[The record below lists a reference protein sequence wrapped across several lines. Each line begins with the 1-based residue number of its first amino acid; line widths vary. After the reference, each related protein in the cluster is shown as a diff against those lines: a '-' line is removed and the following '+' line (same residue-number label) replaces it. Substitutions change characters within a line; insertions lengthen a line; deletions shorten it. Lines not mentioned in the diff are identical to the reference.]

1 MTIETPWE
9 ASIDWA
15 PDFPRGSYVFDS
27 HGNEIAGPIGGDEAN
42 LIAAAPDLLKA
53 LQSIVNFKS
62 QTADDDSDL
71 ANAAFGKIM
80 DRADDAIAKAK
91 GK

>member
-27 HGNEIAGPIGGDEAN
+27 HGNEIAGPIGGDEAD
-42 LIAAAPDLLKA
+42 LIAAAPDLLETCERLLGFA
-53 LQSIVNFKS
+53 HHYASESAV
-62 QTADDDSDL
+62 TAAHGL
-71 ANAAFGKIM
+71 FEAA
-80 DRADDAIAKAK
+80 RAAILKAK
-91 GK
+91 GQ